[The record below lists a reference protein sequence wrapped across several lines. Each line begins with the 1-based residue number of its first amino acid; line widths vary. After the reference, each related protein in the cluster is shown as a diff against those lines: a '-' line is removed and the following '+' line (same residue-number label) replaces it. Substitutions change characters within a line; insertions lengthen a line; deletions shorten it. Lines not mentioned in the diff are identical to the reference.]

1 MNKCFVILL
10 LLCCNLI
17 FSQKIKSKSATPAF
31 ESSTNK
37 NTASIDTS
45 STSRNK
51 NKATIDQYRVISI
64 ENDTTYIDTTL
75 TIRKEYIFNYLRKDN
90 FGLLP
95 FANEG
100 QTYNTLQFGL
110 TDFSPYPEFGFEA
123 KHFNYLKPNDIKY
136 YSVATPL
143 TELYYKSVMEQGQT
157 LDAFIAVS
165 TSERLNFSIAYKGLR
180 SIGNFVNQL
189 SSSGNF
195 RFTTNYNTKNNRYF
209 LKAHFTMQDQFNAE
223 NGGIVTNADFE
234 NKQPDFNDRARLQVY
249 FEDANTMLEG
259 TRYFLNHNYKLFQ
272 VGSNNSFLLSHQ
284 MNLENKKFNF
294 SQGNPTTTVVQLP
307 NDIVF
312 NRFGESFVSGSINNT
327 TSYNKIYNRV
337 GVAFDNKTFGQFEF
351 FADDFNYNYSYN
363 SVLILNNKAIPSA
376 LNDRINS
383 IGGQYKYQKN
393 KWNGNFQ
400 FSNSISKQAL
410 SNLDLKV
417 EYAFNNENQVSFQLQ
432 KINKL
437 PNHIYNL
444 FQSSYVSY
452 NWNNE
457 FKNEKITNLQA
468 FATTKWFNASLQ
480 YTSIT
485 DKLYFSDDDI
495 TSVNLLIATP
505 KQYDKTINY
514 LSLKVAREFIFGK
527 FALDN
532 TILYQQVQQSEL
544 IVNVPKIVTRN
555 TIYYSDWVFKRAM
568 FIQTGFIL
576 NYFTSYY
583 ANDYNPLIGEFYVQN
598 DKKIGAFP
606 MVDFF
611 INAKVKQ
618 TRFYLKAE
626 HFNSGFAKS
635 NAFFSAPN
643 YPYRDFMIRFGLV
656 WNFFQ

>member
-1 MNKCFVILL
+1 MNKCFVVLL
-10 LLCCNLI
+10 LLVATFA
-17 FSQKIKSKSATPAF
+17 FSQKVKTARTEKPFVT
-31 ESSTNK
+31 STSQ
-37 NTASIDTS
+37 NTTSIDTS
-45 STSRNK
+45 TTSRNR
-51 NKATIDQYRVISI
+51 NKAKIDQYGVISI

-110 TDFSPYPEFGFEA
+110 ADFSPYPEFGFEA
-123 KHFNYLKPNDIKY
+123 KHFNYLKANDIKY

-143 TELYYKSVMEQGQT
+143 TELYFKTVMEQGQT
-157 LDAFIAVS
+157 LDSFITVS
-165 TSERLNFSIAYKGLR
+165 PSERLNFSIAYKGLR
-180 SIGNFVNQL
+180 SLGNFVNQL

-195 RFTTNYNTKNNRYF
+195 RFTTNYNTKNKRYF
-209 LKAHFTMQDQFNAE
+209 LKAHLTIQDQFNAE
-223 NGGIVTNADFE
+223 NGGIVSANDFE
-234 NKQPDFNDRARLQVY
+234 GKSQDFVDRARLQVY
-249 FEDANTMLEG
+249 FENASSMLEG
-259 TRYFLNHNYKLFQ
+259 TRYFLNHNFKLFQ
-272 VGSNNSFLLSHQ
+272 LNSKNKFLLSHE
-284 MNLENKKFNF
+284 MNLENKRFNF
-294 SQGNPTTTVVQLP
+294 SQTTPVTTVVQLP
-307 NDIVF
+307 VDLVF
-312 NRFGESFVSGSINNT
+312 NRFGESFVSSNINNT
-327 TSYNKIYNRV
+327 TQYNKIYNRV
-337 GVAFDNKTFGQFEF
+337 GLAFDNNTLGQFQF
-351 FADDFNYNYSYN
+351 FIDDFNYNYSYN
-363 SVLILNNKAIPSA
+363 SVLIQNNKAIPSA

-393 KWNGNFQ
+393 NWNGNFQ
-400 FSNSISKQAL
+400 YSNSISNQSL

-417 EYAFNNENQVSFQLQ
+417 DYSFSDENQVSFQVQ

-444 FQSSYVSY
+444 YQSSYVNY
-452 NWNNE
+452 NWSNN
-457 FKNEKITNLQA
+457 FKNEKITNFQA
-468 FATTKWFNASLQ
+468 FATTKWVTASFQ
-480 YTSIT
+480 YTTIN
-485 DKLYFSDDDI
+485 DKLYFADSNL
-495 TSVNLLIATP
+495 TENLLFTAP

-514 LSLKVAREFIFGK
+514 LSVKLEKEIVVGK

-532 TILYQQVQQSEL
+532 TVLFQQVEQSEL

-576 NYFTSYY
+576 NYFSSYY

-606 MVDFF
+606 MLDFF

-626 HFNSGFAKS
+626 HFNAGFAKT
-635 NAFFSAPN
+635 NAFYTAPN
-643 YPYRDFMIRFGLV
+643 YPYRDFTIRFGLV